1 MSDGKNLEPRKAE
14 VTYDNGEPTRSRKV
28 YSPYTDII
36 DTGSEILVIAD
47 LPGVDEHSLEVT
59 LEKNVLTLYAN
70 PPVEKVEKYSLS
82 YGEYGVGDYERK
94 FVVSEDV
101 DREHIAAHVKDG
113 VLTLHLPKAGPAKS
127 RKIEVRS
134 LN

>member
-14 VTYDNGEPTRSRKV
+14 VSYDNGEPTRSRKV

-36 DTGSEILVIAD
+36 DTGDEILVIAD
-47 LPGVDEHSLEVT
+47 VPGVDEHTLDVT
-59 LEKNVLTLYAN
+59 LEKNVLTIYAY
-70 PPVEKVEKYSLS
+70 PPVEKVENYSLN

-101 DREHIAAHVKDG
+101 DRERIQAHVKDG
-113 VLTLHLPKAGPAKS
+113 VLTLHLPKAGPARS